1 MTSSSDAISPFAVYR
16 KKAKELY
23 DAMRP
28 LLFYH
33 EMKEEIACAEKK
45 ASESSAAIFACELMR
60 GRSKALGHGFAHAQ
74 RVAIESAAIVYAEC
88 GEGTRAEIV
97 AEAAL
102 VAGYLHDIR
111 RDERD
116 HPLKGAEEA
125 LLLLKGRCSARLSE
139 MAAFAIR
146 NHEAFKEPMRVDD
159 ADFMLC
165 ADALY
170 DADKFR
176 WGPEN
181 FMYTIWDMA
190 ESMGVEISAV
200 MRRYEKGME
209 GVKKIKSTFR
219 TRTGKTYGPEFIDAG
234 LAIGEAL
241 YVLYRKNCG
250 M

>member
-1 MTSSSDAISPFAVYR
+1 MTSSSDAISPFIAYR

-23 DAMRP
+23 SAMRP
-28 LLFYH
+28 LLFYE
-33 EMKEEIACAEKK
+33 EMKNKIASAEKQ
-45 ASESSAAIFACELMR
+45 AVESSTAVFACTYMR
-60 GRSKALGHGFAHAQ
+60 GRSGALGHGFAHAQ

-88 GEGTRAEIV
+88 SERERAEHV

-111 RDERD
+111 RDEKD
-116 HPLKGAEEA
+116 HPKKGAEEA
-125 LLLLKGRCSARLSE
+125 LALLKGRCSERLSK

-146 NHEAFKEPMRVDD
+146 NHEAFKEPEHTDD

-165 ADALY
+165 SDALY

-176 WGPEN
+176 WGPDN
-181 FMYTIWDMA
+181 FIYTIWDMA
-190 ESMGVEISAV
+190 ESMGVGISII
-200 MRRYEKGME
+200 MSRYEKGME
-209 GVKKIKSTFR
+209 GVEKIKSTFR
-219 TRTGKTYGPEFIDAG
+219 TKTGKTYGPEFINAG

-241 YVLYRKNCG
+241 YAFYQKNKV